1 MADKKEVSSFNFR
14 PSHKLP
20 KITEL
25 LSYVF
30 IGALKLDCFDFNNWS
45 CRHMSL
51 FHKQIDRNRI
61 KLKRQAEKAA
71 KEAEKVRTQQKNLRA
86 KEGELSL

>member
-30 IGALKLDCFDFNNWS
+30 IDFLKLECFDLK
-45 CRHMSL
+45 SL
-51 FHKQIDRNRI
+51 VFSLILIQTTTDTPHIGQGS
-61 KLKRQAEKAA
+61 
-71 KEAEKVRTQQKNLRA
+71 LRCQ
-86 KEGELSL
+86 EVGQGGR

>member
-1 MADKKEVSSFNFR
+1 MKNNYIIFQRLGLIKSFVVGFINFHLFSRDIFIWVYFTLKAMVDKKEVSSFNFR

-30 IGALKLDCFDFNNWS
+30 IDFLKLECFDLK
-45 CRHMSL
+45 SL
-51 FHKQIDRNRI
+51 
-61 KLKRQAEKAA
+61 
-71 KEAEKVRTQQKNLRA
+71 V
-86 KEGELSL
+86 S